1 MKAKFR
7 HSLLAAALAVAALP
21 AAVQASDSP
30 FTQTIFFGD
39 SLTDGGYFRPV
50 LAGVVG
56 PTNAAV
62 IGQFTN
68 NPGYVWSQY
77 LADFYGSNAAPA
89 WTGNNTASPTLAGG
103 NNWAVGGARVGTS
116 AAGGLGYTPSLTAQD
131 VSQLDLVDLTALGG
145 EVLGFFVSKA
155 DRAAAGLASPTA

>member
-1 MKAKFR
+1 MKAKIR
-7 HSLLAAALAVAALP
+7 HSLLAAALALAAVP

-77 LADFYGSNAAPA
+77 LADYYDSNADVA
-89 WTGNNTASPTLAGG
+89 WKATGATITTLLEAEDLAQRRV
-103 NNWAVGGARVGTS
+103 AVEVNGEIVPRGRHAEHRLHDGDKVEI
-116 AAGGLGYTPSLTAQD
+116 
-131 VSQLDLVDLTALGG
+131 VHALGG
-145 EVLGFFVSKA
+145 G
-155 DRAAAGLASPTA
+155 